1 MTEAQSTITSSQ
13 MNFSTAAQSAI
24 HLFYINGNP
33 GNFTGPGSGSWPG
46 LGYAYYNSTY
56 YHRVSGT
63 NSQHSREI
71 REELDSNRMFAC
83 ACIHTN

>member
-1 MTEAQSTITSSQ
+1 MTEAQSTITSVQ
-13 MNFSTAAQSAI
+13 MNPSTAAQSAM

-46 LGYAYYNSTY
+46 LGYAYYNGTY
-56 YHRVSGT
+56 YHRVNGT
-63 NSQHSREI
+63 NSAAFPGNTRGT
-71 REELDSNRMFAC
+71 DSDRMFAC